1 MFIFVLKLG
10 IVGSALTTVI
20 SQAVGTVWVLSYYL
34 GGKSLLKLKVQNFIP
49 GGGIVASI
57 VAVGS
62 APFFSEL
69 AAAVMNGIMNN
80 QLERYGGDL
89 AVTAM
94 GIVFA
99 ISNLAYLTLLGIIM
113 GVQPVIGYNFG
124 ARKYPRVRKTE
135 LTAIAAATVFVMLCF
150 AAIEL
155 FPSAF
160 VRLFA
165 GSAAEIMST
174 GIYALRHYFI
184 LMPLIG
190 FQVLSAGDFQAVG
203 KPKQSLVLGLSR
215 QFIILVPL
223 LYILPIFWGLDGV
236 WNAQPVSDALS
247 FLITTVFLVREMKF
261 LAREGTRTVVGVGSA
276 T

>member
-1 MFIFVLKLG
+1 M
-10 IVGSALTTVI
+10 GSALTTVI

-190 FQVLSAGDFQAVG
+190 FQVLSAGYFQAVG